1 MARILV
7 VDDEKSIR
15 NSLKEILEYEKHEVE
30 TASDGVECITM
41 IKTAKKPF
49 DIVLLDIKMPN
60 MDGMDTLERVRLIHP
75 DLPVIMVSG
84 HGSIDTAVEAVKVG
98 AFDFIPKP
106 PDINRILITVRNAL
120 DRSHLVQETQ
130 VLKKKV
136 SESKVPVIL
145 GNSQA
150 INQVKELIEKI
161 GPSGARV
168 MILGPNGSGK
178 ELVAN
183 WIHEKSDRA
192 EERMVEV
199 NCAAI
204 PSELIESE
212 LFGHK
217 KGSFTG
223 AYSDKKGKF
232 LLADGGTLFLDEIG
246 DMSLSAQA
254 KVLRAL
260 ETGRISPVGG
270 TQEITVDVR
279 VIAATNKDLLSEIK
293 KGTFR
298 EDLYFRLNTIVIQV
312 PALRDRPEDIPVLV
326 EHFIKKFCEEYG
338 IPTKTI
344 TKSAVKMLQQLPW
357 EGNIR
362 ELRNIIERLIILGGS
377 KLNEKDIQTYVM
389 PSGKKQSSSLD
400 LNFDDFLSLDQLF
413 DHVKLEYHN
422 YKGE

>member
-7 VDDEKSIR
+7 VDDEQAIR

-30 TASDGVECITM
+30 TASDGVECITK
-41 IKTAKKPF
+41 IKSAQKSF
-49 DIVLLDIKMPN
+49 DVVLLDIKMPN
-60 MDGMDTLERVRLIHP
+60 MDGMDALERLNIIQP

-84 HGSIDTAVEAVKVG
+84 HGTIDTAVEAVKVG

-120 DRSHLVQETQ
+120 DRSHLVKETQ

-136 SESKVPVIL
+136 NNKDIPEIL
-145 GNSQA
+145 GQSA
-150 INQVKELIEKI
+150 SIEKVKHLIEKI

-178 ELVAN
+178 ELVAK
-183 WIHEKSDRA
+183 WIHEYSDRKDQA
-192 EERMVEV
+192 LVEV

-232 LLADGGTLFLDEIG
+232 ELANGGTLFLDEIG

-260 ETGRISPVGG
+260 ETGLICPVGG
-270 TQEITVDVR
+270 TKEIKVDVR
-279 VIAATNKDLLSEIK
+279 VIAATNKDLIDEIRK
-293 KGTFR
+293 NNFR

-312 PALRDRPEDIPVLV
+312 PPLRERSEDIPLLV
-326 EHFIKKFCEEYG
+326 EHFIRHFCEEYG
-338 IPTKTI
+338 IATKKI
-344 TKSAVKMLQQLPW
+344 TKSAVKILQDLPW
-357 EGNIR
+357 NGNIR
-362 ELRNIIERLIILGGS
+362 ELRNIIERLIILGGE
-377 KLNEKDIQTYVM
+377 KITDKDIQTFVL
-389 PSGKKQSSSLD
+389 PTRSNQSNID
-400 LNFDDFLSLDQLF
+400 LNLDEYETLDKLI
-413 DHVKLEYHN
+413 DHVKAEYQN
-422 YKGE
+422 YKIN